1 MWLSVYLFRVAE
13 GSEWFGAGAGAS
25 PELSGCPEQAV
36 GTPWSSAATGRSTA
50 TGTPLRVMVIDSP
63 PLHGPEKPREPGF
76 RLRHPDLFR
85 HFASSGNER

>member
-36 GTPWSSAATGRSTA
+36 GRTVVLGRDR
-50 TGTPLRVMVIDSP
+50 PQHR
-63 PLHGPEKPREPGF
+63 H
-76 RLRHPDLFR
+76 RHPAPRDGDRIPSAPRPGETLKP
-85 HFASSGNER
+85 AL